1 MWVSGGSA
9 VSAFAM
15 MALSSLLKGDKG

>member
-15 MALSSLLKGDKG
+15 MTLSSLLKGDKD